1 MCQAPC
7 RVGLRFPTLLC
18 RAASILQMRQV
29 RLTEV
34 HTASKWESC
43 DPNPGQ
49 SHPTTDSQLDHYS
62 SRGAGVLPELRGEGL
77 GPGETA
83 SSEWPR
89 GCAVCKEQSRKHG
102 TAGDS
107 PHPGGNGPLGQP
119 HRSQCEGPEGTGF
132 PAHMRHPRKTWG
144 VFGGR

>member
-7 RVGLRFPTLLC
+7 RVGLRFSTLLC
-18 RAASILQMRQV
+18 RAAPIFQMRQV

-49 SHPTTDSQLDHYS
+49 SHQTTDSQLDHDS
-62 SRGAGVLPELRGEGL
+62 SRGAGVSPELRGEGL

-89 GCAVCKEQSRKHG
+89 GCSVTGQQGTLPTLAVMAPWDNHTGASARG
-102 TAGDS
+102 
-107 PHPGGNGPLGQP
+107 LRGQASLP
-119 HRSQCEGPEGTGF
+119 I
-132 PAHMRHPRKTWG
+132 
-144 VFGGR
+144 